1 MTRKTTAHLFYSLNG
16 VSEAPDQWQ
25 FDSFGQ
31 EEGERMGAS
40 ISAVSDVVIG
50 RKLWSE
56 WRDYWTSSAA
66 DDPFGEFI
74 NPIPKH
80 VVSST
85 LTGELDWNSTLV
97 DGDPIDYVNRLK
109 DGEGGDI
116 AVVGGVETVRS
127 LFLGGAIDQ
136 LTLTMH
142 PAITGTGRRLFDES
156 TPLTRLDLVDSGAS
170 SRGNIF
176 LTYRLKADT

>member
-1 MTRKTTAHLFYSLNG
+1 MPRKTTAHLFYSLNG
-16 VSEAPDQWQ
+16 VSEAPDQGQ
-25 FDSFGQ
+25 FDAFGQ

-66 DDPFGEFI
+66 DDPFGEFL

-85 LTGELDWNSTLV
+85 LTGELDWNSKLV
-97 DGDPIDYVNRLK
+97 DGDPIDSVNRHK
-109 DGEGGDI
+109 EGAGGDL
-116 AVVGGVETVRS
+116 AVVVGLEPLRS
-127 LFLGGAIDQ
+127 LFLGAPIH
-136 LTLTMH
+136 H
-142 PAITGTGRRLFDES
+142 PT
-156 TPLTRLDLVDSGAS
+156 
-170 SRGNIF
+170 
-176 LTYRLKADT
+176 

>member
-80 VVSST
+80 VEIGRASCRERVSQNVKIPVVAGS
-85 LTGELDWNSTLV
+85 
-97 DGDPIDYVNRLK
+97 LK
-109 DGEGGDI
+109 
-116 AVVGGVETVRS
+116 
-127 LFLGGAIDQ
+127 
-136 LTLTMH
+136 
-142 PAITGTGRRLFDES
+142 
-156 TPLTRLDLVDSGAS
+156 
-170 SRGNIF
+170 
-176 LTYRLKADT
+176 KK